1 MGPTPHEE
9 LSAKMAERQVV
20 GSQISLPAHLL
31 SQRRR
36 LLRPRVVFHVSSD
49 LAQVE
54 PVGNDRAGRLDRTFP
69 YQLFNQTDRLVIPT
83 SASIRGDLLNR
94 PDTQIES
101 IEARR
106 PGYNWKAISV
116 EDNLRVDGRSEH

>member
-1 MGPTPHEE
+1 
-9 LSAKMAERQVV
+9 
-20 GSQISLPAHLL
+20 
-31 SQRRR
+31 
-36 LLRPRVVFHVSSD
+36 
-49 LAQVE
+49 
-54 PVGNDRAGRLDRTFP
+54 
-69 YQLFNQTDRLVIPT
+69 
-83 SASIRGDLLNR
+83 NR